1 MTWWER
7 LPLITGRRPWCRTW
21 SQGITW
27 TTTCSKASEQGLTT
41 RELWSWKATTPSSCL
56 SAWDLWSY
64 VELGTVEPCW
74 YLKKITEKWRLSLV
88 ELVTVEH
95 LRDWEPRRSS
105 LTVPLLDFPFGGDTH
120 HFKTN
125 QTMIGCPTNCIIDII
140 DYIYIHVWYRK
151 VWYGMAWHGMYVC
164 VYLCVCVYSNML
176 NVRNWHN
183 SGAKSTNGIQWW
195 CASELVCGYRPWFVF
210 L

>member
-1 MTWWER
+1 MVSHMVSR
-7 LPLITGRRPWCRTW
+7 HHLDYDLQQ
-21 SQGITW
+21 SQRAGPYY
-27 TTTCSKASEQGLTT
+27 KRA
-41 RELWSWKATTPSSCL
+41 
-56 SAWDLWSY
+56 
-64 VELGTVEPCW
+64 VELESNNPVFVPFGLRSVELCRAWYCW
-74 YLKKITEKWRLSLV
+74 TLLVPEKITEKWRLSLV

-105 LTVPLLDFPFGGDTH
+105 LTVSLLDFPFGGDTH

-151 VWYGMAWHGMYVC
+151 VWYGMVCMYVC
-164 VYLCVCVYSNML
+164 ICVCVYSNML